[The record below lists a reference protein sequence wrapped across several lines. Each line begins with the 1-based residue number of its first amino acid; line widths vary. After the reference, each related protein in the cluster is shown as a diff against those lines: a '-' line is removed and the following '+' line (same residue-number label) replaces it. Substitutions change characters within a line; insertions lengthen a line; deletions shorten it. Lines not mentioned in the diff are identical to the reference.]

1 VLAPFEEGPL
11 DGAFVDGEPFARFAG
26 GAGEPR
32 GVCCRNGA
40 LELFELDLAILFIGG
55 LGT

>member
-1 VLAPFEEGPL
+1 MLAPFEEGPL
-11 DGAFVDGEPFARFAG
+11 DGAFVVGEPFARFAG